1 MFFGGDGVG
10 MFLVRGVIVLGE
22 FSKVEQFFDSKILQD
37 EVENYVIGDRLV
49 IGIFFCLYII

>member
-37 EVENYVIGDRLV
+37 EVENYVIGDILV
-49 IGIFFCLYII
+49 IGIFYCLYII

>member
-37 EVENYVIGDRLV
+37 EVENYVIGDILV
-49 IGIFFCLYII
+49 IGIFYCL